1 MNYIE
6 IKKISH
12 NLIYDNTVILKYT
25 IEYPQIINSQYILGQ
40 RNFNIYNLKI
50 VNDLKQYI
58 FTELYSSA
66 KDVYKYNKE
75 NGYPIMVFEVYVS
88 CNITEN
94 YNNIVSLYNDKY
106 IFEGGAHGT
115 TMRTSQNWDLA
126 VGMQF
131 DLSRL
136 FPNNQY
142 YIINILK
149 EINKQIKE
157 QIEKEG
163 ENIYFKDY
171 CQLVL
176 ENFNL
181 KNFYMFPNYFEVFF
195 QQYDI
200 APYSTG
206 IPTFKIKYNI

>member
-6 IKKISH
+6 IKKITH

-40 RNFNIYNLKI
+40 RNFNTYNLKI

-66 KDVYKYNKE
+66 KDIYKYNKE

-94 YNNIVSLYNDKY
+94 YNNIVSLYTDKY

-115 TMRTSQNWDLA
+115 TIRTSQNWDLA

-136 FPNNQY
+136 FSNNQY

>member
-12 NLIYDNTVILKYT
+12 NLTYDNTVILKYT

-66 KDVYKYNKE
+66 KDIYKYNKE

-94 YNNIVSLYNDKY
+94 YNNIVSLYTDKY

-115 TMRTSQNWDLA
+115 TIRNSQNWDLA

>member
-6 IKKISH
+6 IKKITH

-40 RNFNIYNLKI
+40 RNFNTYNLKI

-66 KDVYKYNKE
+66 KDIYKYNKE

-94 YNNIVSLYNDKY
+94 YNNIVSLYTDKY

-115 TMRTSQNWDLA
+115 TIRNSQNWDLA

>member
-12 NLIYDNTVILKYT
+12 NLMYDNTVILKYT

-40 RNFNIYNLKI
+40 RNFNTYNLKI
-50 VNDLKQYI
+50 VNDLKEYI

-94 YNNIVSLYNDKY
+94 YNNTVSLYTDKY

-115 TMRTSQNWDLA
+115 TIRTSQNWDLA

-131 DLSRL
+131 DLSHL

-157 QIEKEG
+157 RIEKG
-163 ENIYFKDY
+163 GKNIYFQDY

-181 KNFYMFPNYFEVFF
+181 KNFYMYPNYFEVFF

>member
-12 NLIYDNTVILKYT
+12 NLTYDNTVILKYT

-131 DLSRL
+131 NLSRL

>member
-6 IKKISH
+6 IKKITH

-58 FTELYSSA
+58 FTELYNSA

-94 YNNIVSLYNDKY
+94 YNNIVSLYTDKY

-115 TMRTSQNWDLA
+115 TIRTSQNWDLA

-163 ENIYFKDY
+163 ENIYFQDY

>member
-6 IKKISH
+6 IKKITH

-40 RNFNIYNLKI
+40 RNFNTYNLKI

-94 YNNIVSLYNDKY
+94 YNNIVSLYTDKY

-115 TMRTSQNWDLA
+115 TIRTSQNWDLA

-131 DLSRL
+131 NLSRL

>member
-12 NLIYDNTVILKYT
+12 NLTYDNTVILKYT

-66 KDVYKYNKE
+66 KDIYKYNKE

-94 YNNIVSLYNDKY
+94 YNNIVSLYTDKY

-115 TMRTSQNWDLA
+115 TIRNSQNWDLA
-126 VGMQF
+126 VGIQF

>member
-6 IKKISH
+6 IKKITH

-40 RNFNIYNLKI
+40 RNFNTYNLKI

-58 FTELYSSA
+58 FTELYNSA

-94 YNNIVSLYNDKY
+94 YNNIVSLYTDKY

-115 TMRTSQNWDLA
+115 TIRTSQNWDLA

-163 ENIYFKDY
+163 ENIYFQDY

>member
-6 IKKISH
+6 IKKITH

-40 RNFNIYNLKI
+40 RNFNTYNLKI

-66 KDVYKYNKE
+66 KDIYKYNKE

-94 YNNIVSLYNDKY
+94 YNNIVSLYTDKY

-115 TMRTSQNWDLA
+115 TIRTSQNWDLA

-136 FPNNQY
+136 FSNNQY

-206 IPTFKIKYNI
+206 IPTIKIKYNI

>member
-12 NLIYDNTVILKYT
+12 NLTYDNTVILKYT

-40 RNFNIYNLKI
+40 RNFNTYNLKI

-66 KDVYKYNKE
+66 KDIYKYNKE

-94 YNNIVSLYNDKY
+94 YNNIVSLYTDKY

-115 TMRTSQNWDLA
+115 TIRNSQNWDLA

>member
-6 IKKISH
+6 IKKITH

-40 RNFNIYNLKI
+40 RNFNTYNLKI

-66 KDVYKYNKE
+66 KDIYKYNKE

-94 YNNIVSLYNDKY
+94 YNNIVSLYTDKY

-115 TMRTSQNWDLA
+115 TIRTSQNWDLA

-131 DLSRL
+131 YLSRL
-136 FPNNQY
+136 FSNNQY

>member
-1 MNYIE
+1 M
-6 IKKISH
+6 
-12 NLIYDNTVILKYT
+12 IYDNTVILKYT

-40 RNFNIYNLKI
+40 RNFNTYNLKI

-66 KDVYKYNKE
+66 KDIYKYNKE

-94 YNNIVSLYNDKY
+94 YNNIVSLYTDKY

-115 TMRTSQNWDLA
+115 TIRTSQNWDLA

-136 FPNNQY
+136 FSNNQY

>member
-6 IKKISH
+6 IKKITH

-40 RNFNIYNLKI
+40 RNFNTYNLKI

-66 KDVYKYNKE
+66 KDIYKYNKE
-75 NGYPIMVFEVYVS
+75 NGYPIMIFEVYVS

-94 YNNIVSLYNDKY
+94 YNNIVSLYTDKY

-115 TMRTSQNWDLA
+115 TIRNSQNWDLA
-126 VGMQF
+126 VGIQF

-157 QIEKEG
+157 KIEKEG

>member
-12 NLIYDNTVILKYT
+12 NLTYDNTVILKYT

-75 NGYPIMVFEVYVS
+75 NVYPIMVFEVYVS

-131 DLSRL
+131 NLSRL

>member
-6 IKKISH
+6 IKKITH

-40 RNFNIYNLKI
+40 RNFNTYNLKI

-66 KDVYKYNKE
+66 KDIYKYNKE
-75 NGYPIMVFEVYVS
+75 NDYPIMVFEVYVS

-94 YNNIVSLYNDKY
+94 YNNIVSLYTDKY

-115 TMRTSQNWDLA
+115 TIRTSQNWDLA

>member
-6 IKKISH
+6 IKKITH

-40 RNFNIYNLKI
+40 RNFNTYNLKI

-66 KDVYKYNKE
+66 KDIYKYNKE

-94 YNNIVSLYNDKY
+94 YNNIVSLYTDKY

-115 TMRTSQNWDLA
+115 TIRTSQNWDLA

-206 IPTFKIKYNI
+206 ILTFKIKYNI

>member
-131 DLSRL
+131 NLSRL

>member
-94 YNNIVSLYNDKY
+94 YNNIVSLYTDKY

-115 TMRTSQNWDLA
+115 TIRTSQNWDLA

>member
-6 IKKISH
+6 IKKITH

-40 RNFNIYNLKI
+40 RNFNTYNLKI

-66 KDVYKYNKE
+66 KDIYKYNKE

-94 YNNIVSLYNDKY
+94 YNNIVSLYTDKY

-115 TMRTSQNWDLA
+115 TIRTSQNWDLA

-131 DLSRL
+131 YLSRL
-136 FPNNQY
+136 FSNNQY

-149 EINKQIKE
+149 
-157 QIEKEG
+157 
-163 ENIYFKDY
+163 
-171 CQLVL
+171 
-176 ENFNL
+176 
-181 KNFYMFPNYFEVFF
+181 
-195 QQYDI
+195 
-200 APYSTG
+200 
-206 IPTFKIKYNI
+206 